1 MEISVANL
9 SGCVLHA
16 CVQGAPVNTYLIVA
30 RTSSKAVSE
39 MERKG
44 LFSQVWKLWDKLD
57 LEFRLLTWKA
67 AALLIG
73 IKHYMKR
80 IGFS

>member
-1 MEISVANL
+1 MNTQARFSQCSV
-9 SGCVLHA
+9 HA

-57 LEFRLLTWKA
+57 LELRLLTWQA
-67 AALLIG
+67 TALLIG
-73 IKHYMKR
+73 IKHYMKSL
-80 IGFS
+80 GFS